1 MKKPQEVEIRH
12 EAISCFLCTLGLSY
26 VFVMLYLAICCC
38 LVTLSGSYLFLKR
51 NNVLHDLLRSD
62 SNTPLE
68 KLLTDTTQHRAN
80 QYSQTPL
87 DHRVVSL
94 DDARSKRLDLS

>member
-1 MKKPQEVEIRH
+1 MKKPHEVEIRH
-12 EAISCFLCTLGLSY
+12 EAISCFICPLGLSY
-26 VFVMLYLAICCC
+26 VFVILYLAICCC

-68 KLLTDTTQHRAN
+68 KLLKDTTQHRAN

-87 DHRVVSL
+87 DHRVASL
-94 DDARSKRLDLS
+94 DDARSKKLDLS

>member
-1 MKKPQEVEIRH
+1 
-12 EAISCFLCTLGLSY
+12 
-26 VFVMLYLAICCC
+26 VMLYLAICCC

-68 KLLTDTTQHRAN
+68 KLLTDRTQHRAD

-87 DHRVVSL
+87 DHRVASL

>member
-1 MKKPQEVEIRH
+1 MPAGPIVR
-12 EAISCFLCTLGLSY
+12 LCDVVLSY
-26 VFVMLYLAICCC
+26 LL
-38 LVTLSGSYLFLKR
+38 LSYYVIWSYLFLKR

-68 KLLTDTTQHRAN
+68 KLIADTTQHRAD

-87 DHRVVSL
+87 DHRVASL
-94 DDARSKRLDLS
+94 DDARSKKLDLS